1 MALLFFEGFN
11 VKNTDN
17 TPYLDPRYW
26 TIEEETPAITY
37 YPESE
42 YVTTHPDNG
51 AIEYGTYRSLV
62 ISGYRLDT
70 IPAQYP
76 VPIQLSGVSG
86 LDSDQIYISF
96 RVANLGHSHTY
107 GLSYPYTTKFLTLC
121 SGNKELLSFDVVKTT
136 GLSIQGG
143 TWTPSNQGLG
153 ISVKQTGSNNSMTQI
168 GLFDFRVQ
176 GLPKYSIYNFSS
188 SSNDFMPTMIEYY
201 YVTNQGYDSHN
212 KRFLHIELFVNTA
225 EQKVRMKIDG
235 FDVLNRAT
243 RAPYG
248 PTASGSKPF
257 GSFDNIKFYHKGII
271 GTAYT
276 NSNIDYGNLIIDD
289 LAICNN
295 SGEIPNTWMG
305 PNTRIIHLNSIA
317 NPSNT
322 GLTDWEGNAGS
333 NTSRLDTN
341 DGDTSYISSQ
351 TTGQIYSQRMRFTQI
366 NDITDYFGPS
376 DNIGGLR
383 MFNSV
388 RKTFLDSDFVNVYSS
403 GEGLDY
409 SQNGTLDGSDP
420 AKYYE
425 IGDTYQIDHTN
436 YFIRNS
442 FVLKNPI
449 TNLPWDTGVFFTQLE
464 GENAGIVKTSGY
476 FGVKKL

>member
-1 MALLFFEGFN
+1 
-11 VKNTDN
+11 
-17 TPYLDPRYW
+17 
-26 TIEEETPAITY
+26 
-37 YPESE
+37 
-42 YVTTHPDNG
+42 
-51 AIEYGTYRSLV
+51 
-62 ISGYRLDT
+62 
-70 IPAQYP
+70 
-76 VPIQLSGVSG
+76 
-86 LDSDQIYISF
+86 
-96 RVANLGHSHTY
+96 
-107 GLSYPYTTKFLTLC
+107 
-121 SGNKELLSFDVVKTT
+121 
-136 GLSIQGG
+136 
-143 TWTPSNQGLG
+143 LG

-476 FGVKKL
+476 FGVKKLW